1 MFLKSIAGRFF
12 LLTAIFVML
21 AEILIFVP
29 SLARFRLTYLESRLE
44 AAQIASLAVL
54 ASQQDMVD
62 AELEAELLKN
72 AGVLNVV
79 LSRDAVRQLVL
90 ASPMTGPVEASYDLR
105 DAGPVMLIRDAFRTW
120 LRTDNRVIRV
130 IGTPVN
136 AGGEFIE
143 VSIYEKPLRDAMTN
157 YGRNIFY
164 LSVAIA
170 VMVSVLFYFATQA
183 LLVQPNRRLI
193 RQVKAFQEA
202 PEDTRQ
208 ILVPSSRLAEVYE
221 AEVALADMETQLNQ
235 ALRQKERL
243 ALLGGAVS
251 KISHDLRNMLT
262 TAQLLA
268 DGLERSE
275 DPRVKRSAPR
285 IINAVTRAVDLC
297 ERTLSFG
304 KAEEPVPVKTT
315 FKLANLLQDIAEAE
329 RLAIGDGNV
338 EIAVEADKNLSL
350 DADADQLYRVLSNLV
365 RNARQVLGARPDGGT
380 ISVAATETD
389 DAIEVRVSDNGPGL
403 PEKAKEKLF
412 KPFEGGVRAGGSG
425 LGLAIS
431 YELVRNQGGDLRLE
445 KSDEGGAV
453 FLVTLPKA

>member
-1 MFLKSIAGRFF
+1 
-12 LLTAIFVML
+12 
-21 AEILIFVP
+21 

-90 ASPMTGPVEASYDLR
+90 SSPMTGPVEASYDLR

-136 AGGEFIE
+136 AGGELIE
-143 VSIYEKPLRDAMTN
+143 VSIYEKPLRDSMTN

-380 ISVAATETD
+380 IAVAATETD
-389 DAIEVRVSDNGPGL
+389 DALEVRVSDNGPGL

-453 FLVTLPKA
+453 FLVTLPKS